1 MISIVKNCN
10 ECYNIN
16 MRKIRRLNFFDKPK
30 LKKFMTFLQTNGG
43 TEFLDLMTNV
53 FPGHLHY
60 LLPLKYKFLN
70 ESYLLTEEKNVLGL
84 ITTNTFNG
92 NPYKIN
98 LTQLMFREN
107 AYDDAQQM
115 IEFVI
120 AQYGALGAHT
130 FFALIDE
137 RFTELAGVMSKN
149 CGFRQCSSEQIWE
162 VTKKR
167 YKKPRTLSFR
177 RFKKSDSKAVAEI
190 YNDSLISHFKPTLT
204 REESEFC
211 EGWFSGLR
219 YQTEYRYVIED
230 NSRIIGYFKITTP
243 DNQNYTVDFNYSNG
257 YEIDFDNI
265 MYLVK
270 REILKRQRNFKLFV
284 KLKNYINT
292 NDLQKSYFER
302 KGFKCVSTK
311 LLLTKDFF
319 KQVREFSHEER
330 FSLMGGLN
338 NSPTF

>member
-1 MISIVKNCN
+1 
-10 ECYNIN
+10 
-16 MRKIRRLNFFDKPK
+16 MRKIRKLNFFDRPK
-30 LKKFMTFLQTNGG
+30 LKKIMSFMQSNGG

-60 LLPLKYKFLN
+60 FLPLKYKFLN
-70 ESYLLTEEKNVLGL
+70 ESYLLAEDKNVLGL

-98 LTQLMFREN
+98 ITQLMFREN
-107 AYDDAQQM
+107 AYEDAQQM
-115 IEFVI
+115 IEFII

-137 RFTELAGVMSKN
+137 RFTELGKVLTN
-149 CGFRQCSSEQIWE
+149 TCGFRQCSSEQIWE

-167 YKKPRTLSFR
+167 YKKPRSLTYR
-177 RFKKSDSKAVAEI
+177 RFKNTDAKAVAEI
-190 YNDSLISHFKPTLT
+190 YNDTLMTIYKPSLNRLD
-204 REESEFC
+204 SEFC
-211 EGWFSGLR
+211 EGLCSGLK
-219 YQTEYRYVIED
+219 YQTEYRYVIEE
-230 NSRIIGYFKITTP
+230 NSKIIGYFKITTP
-243 DNQNYTVDFNYSNG
+243 DNENYTVDFNYSNG

-270 REILKRQRNFKLFV
+270 REIIKRQRHFKLFV

-292 NDLQKSYFER
+292 NDSQKTYFES
-302 KGFKCVSTK
+302 KGFKCRSTK
-311 LLLTKDFF
+311 ILLTKDFF
-319 KQVREFSHEER
+319 KQVKVFSNEER

-338 NSPTF
+338 NSPTFKIMDNE

>member
-1 MISIVKNCN
+1 
-10 ECYNIN
+10 
-16 MRKIRRLNFFDKPK
+16 MRKIRKLNFFDKPK

-84 ITTNTFNG
+84 VTTNTFHG

-98 LTQLMFREN
+98 IAQLMFREN
-107 AYDDAQQM
+107 AYEDAQQM
-115 IEFVI
+115 IEYII

-137 RFTELAGVMSKN
+137 RFVELANVMLSA

-167 YKKPRTLSFR
+167 YKKPRTLSYR
-177 RFKKSDSKAVAEI
+177 RVRRSDAKAVAEI
-190 YNDSLISHFKPTLT
+190 YNDSLITHFKPTLT
-204 REESEFC
+204 RLESEFC
-211 EGWFSGLR
+211 EGLCSGLR
-219 YQTEYRYVIED
+219 YLTEYRYVIEE
-230 NSRIIGYFKITTP
+230 NSKIIGYFKIITP
-243 DNQNYTVDFNYSNG
+243 DNKNYTVDFNYSSG

-270 REILKRQRNFKLFV
+270 REITKRQKDFKLFV
-284 KLKNYINT
+284 KLKKYINT
-292 NDLQKSYFER
+292 NDLQKTYFEH
-302 KGFKCVSTK
+302 KGFKCVNTK
-311 LLLTKDFF
+311 ILLVKDFF
-319 KQVREFSHEER
+319 KQVKEYSYEEKY
-330 FSLMGGLN
+330 SLAGGLN
-338 NSPTF
+338 NSLSF

>member
-1 MISIVKNCN
+1 MVT
-10 ECYNIN
+10 CYNTS
-16 MRKIRRLNFFDKPK
+16 MRKIRKLNFFDKPK
-30 LKKFMTFLQTNGG
+30 LKKIMTFLQTNGG

-70 ESYLLTEEKNVLGL
+70 ESYILTEDKNILGL
-84 ITTNTFNG
+84 ITTKTFSG

-98 LTQLMFREN
+98 IAQLMFREN
-107 AYDDAQQM
+107 NYEFAQQM

-120 AQYGALGAHT
+120 AQYGALGAQT

-137 RFTELAGVMSKN
+137 KFSELVNLMLNN

-167 YKKPRTLSFR
+167 YKKPKTLVCR
-177 RFKKSDSKAVAEI
+177 RFRKSDAKSIADV
-190 YNDSLISHFKPTLT
+190 YNDSLLTHFKPTLT
-204 REESEFC
+204 RVEKEFSEGYC
-211 EGWFSGLR
+211 KGLK

-230 NSRIIGYFKITTP
+230 NSNIIGYFKITTP

-270 REILKRQRNFKLFV
+270 REIIKRQRDFKLFV

-292 NDLQKSYFER
+292 NDAQRTYFEH
-302 KGFKCVSTK
+302 KGFKCLNTK
-311 LLLTKDFF
+311 ILLTKDFY
-319 KQVREFSHEER
+319 KPVKEFTYEEK
-330 FSLMGGLN
+330 FALMGGLN
-338 NSPTF
+338 NTSTY